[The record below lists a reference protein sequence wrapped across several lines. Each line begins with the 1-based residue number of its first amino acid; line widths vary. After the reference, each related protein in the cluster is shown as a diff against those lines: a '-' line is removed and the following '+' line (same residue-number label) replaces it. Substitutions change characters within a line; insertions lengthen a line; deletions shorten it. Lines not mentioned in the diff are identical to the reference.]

1 MIAAESYFGDKL
13 RSPAAGSL
21 TSAHD
26 ATHRPPM
33 LALGCA
39 AALAGC
45 GGGTELLKGPVSSGI
60 KASSPQAG
68 EKLGF
73 PAVATKN
80 TTRVAGSDPIADAAG
95 VALAV
100 YPSNGAGTHP
110 AAVTIAPTDDWQ
122 AALASAVL
130 MAPPIRAPILLSHQ
144 LRAPVR
150 QRRRA
155 RSRSPPT
162 GSGVIAGAQVIRVGD
177 VPAPGGE
184 HSVAISGRDPYAL
197 AAAIDRSR
205 ALRAARRAR
214 TS

>member
-1 MIAAESYFGDKL
+1 MRRTA
-13 RSPAAGSL
+13 
-21 TSAHD
+21 
-26 ATHRPPM
+26 PM

-45 GGGTELLKGPVSSGI
+45 GGGTALLKGPVTNGI

-130 MAPPIRAPILLSHQ
+130 MAPPIRAPILLSPSSG
-144 LRAPVR
+144 LPSASADALGVL
-150 QRRRA
+150 A
-155 RSRSPPT
+155 PT

-177 VPAPGGE
+177 VPAPSGQ
-184 HSVAISGRDPYAL
+184 HSVAISG
-197 AAAIDRSR
+197 
-205 ALRAARRAR
+205 
-214 TS
+214 